1 MRKEAVASTIQPMP
15 TTTASVAFCK
25 ARFAFSHRDGARGL
39 ELVNGIMIKWCA
51 PRRIKLDGSSAA
63 SAVLTCLV
71 RIQSQRRT
79 PKKKQSFQRGPPTP
93 LINSKPHSPSK
104 RRRNKASF
112 SKATRRAKEK
122 KNGINSQSDA

>member
-1 MRKEAVASTIQPMP
+1 MRKEAFASTIQPMP

-51 PRRIKLDGSSAA
+51 PRRIKLDDSSAA

-71 RIQSQRRT
+71 RIQSHRRT
-79 PKKKQSFQRGPPTP
+79 PKKSHPFQEELPRPRIILSHTPPK
-93 LINSKPHSPSK
+93 S
-104 RRRNKASF
+104 R
-112 SKATRRAKEK
+112 TRSIL
-122 KNGINSQSDA
+122 NV